1 MRDEPALN
9 NKSVIKAIRNVINVV
24 SALEKFLVELE
35 NLTLNSQMRQI
46 AHQLIKGSKEQQ
58 KLDEMKSALLVAKS
72 DLSLYVQ
79 VAHVGLTRVASE
91 AFVNAILVERIDH
104 LLQMRLGE
112 GKGLQIAALIKQ
124 RPRSRKQNIHRTP
137 FNKHKN

>member
-1 MRDEPALN
+1 MD
-9 NKSVIKAIRNVINVV
+9 
-24 SALEKFLVELE
+24 LE

-124 RPRSRKQNIHRTP
+124 RPRSCKQNIHFDP
-137 FNKHKN
+137 LHQHKANRFPSERDGSSHR